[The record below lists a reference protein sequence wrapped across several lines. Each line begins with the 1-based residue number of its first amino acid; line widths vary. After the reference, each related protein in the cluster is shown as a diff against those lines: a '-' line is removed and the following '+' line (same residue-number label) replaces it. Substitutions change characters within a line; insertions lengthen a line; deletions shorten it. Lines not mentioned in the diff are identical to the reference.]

1 MSEQHLDRDE
11 HPLAGEVDTAG
22 ADEMSERDLDRED
35 PPAGEVHTP
44 VADEMSERRLD
55 REDPPAGEVDTAA
68 PDERSEPRLDREGHL
83 PAGEADTTVAEEVSE
98 RHLERED
105 PPAGE
110 ADTTVAEE
118 VSERH
123 LEREDP
129 PAGEVDTTTVARDMT
144 QPAAPPDGQRSDSAE
159 HPFELFSASNIEDL
173 RRRWDALQIGFVDDP
188 TASLQQADSLVSE
201 VAQRVADRHA
211 RLREEFSARPDD
223 QSDTEATRLL
233 LRRYQAFFRSVVR

>member
-11 HPLAGEVDTAG
+11 HPLAGEVNTAG

-44 VADEMSERRLD
+44 VADERSERHMD
-55 REDPPAGEVDTAA
+55 REDHPAGEVDTAA

-83 PAGEADTTVAEEVSE
+83 PAGEADTTVA
-98 RHLERED
+98 D
-105 PPAGE
+105 
-110 ADTTVAEE
+110 E

-129 PAGEVDTTTVARDMT
+129 PAGEVDTTTVADDLT
-144 QPAAPPDGQRSDSAE
+144 HPAAPPDGQRPDSAE
-159 HPFELFSASNIEDL
+159 EPFELFSASNIEDL

-211 RLREEFSARPDD
+211 TLREEFSARPGD
-223 QSDTEATRLL
+223 QSNTESTRLL
-233 LRRYQAFFRSVVR
+233 LRRYRAFFRAVVR

>member
-11 HPLAGEVDTAG
+11 HPLAGEVNTAG

-44 VADEMSERRLD
+44 VADERSERHMD
-55 REDPPAGEVDTAA
+55 REDHPAGEVDTAA

-83 PAGEADTTVAEEVSE
+83 PAGEADTTVADEVSE

-110 ADTTVAEE
+110 VDTTVAEE

-211 RLREEFSARPDD
+211 TLREEFSARPDD

>member
-11 HPLAGEVDTAG
+11 HPLVGEVDTAG
-22 ADEMSERDLDRED
+22 
-35 PPAGEVHTP
+35 
-44 VADEMSERRLD
+44 ADEMSERRLD
-55 REDPPAGEVDTAA
+55 REDPPAGAVHTAEADERSERHMDREDRPAEEVDTAA
-68 PDERSEPRLDREGHL
+68 LDERSERRLDREGHP

-105 PPAGE
+105 PPAGKV
-110 ADTTVAEE
+110 DTTVADE

-201 VAQRVADRHA
+201 VAQRVADGHA
-211 RLREEFSARPDD
+211 ALREEFSARPDD

>member
-1 MSEQHLDRDE
+1 
-11 HPLAGEVDTAG
+11 
-22 ADEMSERDLDRED
+22 
-35 PPAGEVHTP
+35 
-44 VADEMSERRLD
+44 VAD
-55 REDPPAGEVDTAA
+55 
-68 PDERSEPRLDREGHL
+68 
-83 PAGEADTTVAEEVSE
+83 EVSE

-110 ADTTVAEE
+110 VDTTVAEE

-211 RLREEFSARPDD
+211 TLREEFSARPDD